1 MSFRSRSQR
10 AIGSK
15 IVLTATGL
23 SLAHGSRVLFED
35 VSLSLSP
42 GRRVA
47 LVGAN
52 GQGKT
57 SLLDILVSN
66 TNPDAGSITKPKDMR
81 IGYLAQEIPTED
93 DGSVLDTVLGGR
105 PDIMHLHHTLAA
117 GPTDT
122 TPEALDAYGEA
133 QTRFEQLN
141 GYAFEAEAHA
151 VLAGLGFATEDA
163 DRQVQELSGGWRMRV
178 ALARLLLSGPD
189 LLILDEPT
197 NHLDL
202 DSVGWLESRLK
213 TWTGSLLFVSHDRDF
228 IDNIATHVVELAN
241 ATLTE
246 YVGGFAEF
254 VVEREERI
262 ERLQA
267 QAASQ
272 AKQRAQTERFVER
285 FRYKATK
292 ARQVQSRIKM
302 LEKLEKIE
310 VPERKEL
317 QARFQFPE
325 PPRTSRVVAELH
337 DMTAGYDDTPILRN
351 VSVHVERGQKL
362 ALVGPNGAGKTTLLK
377 MLLGDLPPMEG
388 TAEIGQSVTVA
399 RFEQHQ
405 ADELNPD
412 QMVLEVARD
421 GIGAETPRGKSL
433 RTYLA
438 SFGFR
443 DDAVERK
450 VGVLS
455 GGERTRL
462 ALAKVMSEPAGL
474 LILDEP
480 TNHLDLA
487 SCDMLEDALR
497 VYPGTVLL
505 VTHDRYLIR
514 SVADDVVDVR
524 DGTATFHH
532 GVPEEVLN
540 PTGPTTRR
548 DTTGNQRPAP
558 KKKAAPKPSASKKQ
572 SAAKKP
578 APPAKEKAKQK
589 PATDPQKSRELR
601 KQVNR
606 LEKKWEQ
613 AEAKVAELQAELA
626 DPDVYADTDRV
637 VDLQSK
643 HDAAKDEA
651 ARLMGEWEQAATR
664 LEASTP

>member
-1 MSFRSRSQR
+1 M
-10 AIGSK
+10 
-15 IVLTATGL
+15 LTATGL
-23 SLAHGSRVLFED
+23 SLAHGSRVLFRD

-57 SLLDILVSN
+57 SLLDILVDN
-66 TNPDAGSITKPKDMR
+66 TTPDSGSITKPKDMR

-122 TPEALDAYGEA
+122 TPEALDTYGDA

-141 GYAFEAEAHA
+141 GYAFKAEAHA
-151 VLAGLGFATEDA
+151 VIAGLGFATEDA
-163 DRQVQELSGGWRMRV
+163 EKPVAELSGGWRMRV
-178 ALARLLLSGPD
+178 ALARLLLSAPD

-202 DSVGWLESRLK
+202 DSVGWLEQRLK
-213 TWTGSLLFVSHDRDF
+213 SWTGSLLFVSHDRDF

-241 ATLTE
+241 ETLTE

-272 AKQRAQTERFVER
+272 AKQRAQTEKFVER

-325 PPRTSRVVAELH
+325 PPRTSRVVAELR
-337 DMTAGYDDTPILRN
+337 DMTAGYDDTPVLRD

-388 TAEIGQSVTVA
+388 SAEIGQSVTVA

-443 DDAVERK
+443 DDAVERQ

-462 ALAKVMSEPAGL
+462 ALAKVMAEPAGL

-524 DGTATFHH
+524 DGTARFHH
-532 GVPEEVLN
+532 GVPESVLN
-540 PTGPTTRR
+540 PSGPTTRR
-548 DTTGNQRPAP
+548 DTAGNERPAP
-558 KKKAAPKPSASKKQ
+558 KKQQPKKQQPKKKAA
-572 SAAKKP
+572 
-578 APPAKEKAKQK
+578 APPPPKKKQK
-589 PATDPQKSRELR
+589 PVTDPQKDRELR

-613 AEAKVAELQAELA
+613 AETTVADLQAQLA
-626 DPDVYADTDRV
+626 DPDVYADTDKV
-637 VDLQSK
+637 VDLQAR

-651 ARLMGEWEQAATR
+651 ARLMSEWEQAATR
-664 LEASTP
+664 LESP

>member
-1 MSFRSRSQR
+1 M
-10 AIGSK
+10 
-15 IVLTATGL
+15 LTATGL
-23 SLAHGSRVLFED
+23 SLAHGSRVLFRD
-35 VSLSLSP
+35 VSLALSP

-47 LVGAN
+47 LVGGN

-57 SLLDILVSN
+57 SLLDILVDNS
-66 TNPDAGSITKPKDMR
+66 TPDAGSITKPKDMR

-105 PDIMHLHHTLAA
+105 PDIMRLHHLLAA

-122 TPEALDAYGEA
+122 TPQALDVYGDA
-133 QTRFEQLN
+133 QTQFEQLN
-141 GYAFEAEAHA
+141 GYAFEAEAHG
-151 VLAGLGFATEDA
+151 VLAGLGFATADA
-163 DRQVQELSGGWRMRV
+163 DKSVSELSGGWRMRV
-178 ALARLLLSGPD
+178 ALARLLLSAPD

-202 DSVGWLESRLK
+202 DSVSWLEARLK
-213 TWTGSLLFVSHDRDF
+213 AWTGSLLFVSHDRDF
-228 IDNIATHVVELAN
+228 IDNIASHVVELAN
-241 ATLTE
+241 ETLTE

-254 VVEREERI
+254 VIEREERI

-272 AKQRAQTERFVER
+272 AKQRAQTEKFVER

-310 VPERKEL
+310 VPGAKEL

-325 PPRTSRVVAELH
+325 PPRTSRVVAELS
-337 DMTAGYDDTPILRN
+337 DMTAGYDGTPVLRN
-351 VSVHVERGQKL
+351 VSLHVERGQKL

-377 MLLGDLPPMEG
+377 MLLGDLPAMEG
-388 TAEIGQSVTVA
+388 EAEIGQSVTVA

-405 ADELNPD
+405 ADELDPD

-443 DDAVERK
+443 DDAVERR

-462 ALAKVMSEPAGL
+462 ALAKVMAEPAGL

-480 TNHLDLA
+480 TNHLDLS

-532 GVPEEVLN
+532 GVPEAVLN
-540 PTGPTTRR
+540 PSGPTTRR
-548 DTTGNQRPAP
+548 DTAGRQRPEKKAPAKQQQQQPKKASKPAP
-558 KKKAAPKPSASKKQ
+558 KK
-572 SAAKKP
+572 
-578 APPAKEKAKQK
+578 PPV
-589 PATDPQKSRELR
+589 PRSDPQKDRELR
-601 KQVNR
+601 KLVNR
-606 LEKKWEQ
+606 LEKQWEQ
-613 AEAKVAELQAELA
+613 AEAKVAELQGELS
-626 DPDVYADTDRV
+626 DPDVYADTDRL
-637 VDLQSK
+637 VDLQSR
-643 HDAAKDEA
+643 HDAAKDSA
-651 ARLMGEWEQAATR
+651 AELMTEWERAATR
-664 LEASTP
+664 LEA

>member
-1 MSFRSRSQR
+1 M
-10 AIGSK
+10 
-15 IVLTATGL
+15 LTATGL
-23 SLAHGSRVLFED
+23 SLAHGSRVLFSD
-35 VSLSLSP
+35 VTLSLSP

-57 SLLDILVSN
+57 SLLDILVEN
-66 TNPDAGSITKPKDMR
+66 TKPDSGSITKPKDMR

-122 TPEALDAYGEA
+122 TPEALDRYGDA

-141 GYAFEAEAHA
+141 GYAFEAEAHG

-163 DRQVQELSGGWRMRV
+163 DRPVAALSGGWRMRV
-178 ALARLLLSGPD
+178 ALARLLLSSPD

-202 DSVGWLESRLK
+202 DSVGWLEARLK
-213 TWTGSLLFVSHDRDF
+213 SWTGSLLFVSHDRDF

-241 ATLTE
+241 ETLTE

-272 AKQRAQTERFVER
+272 AKQRAQTEKFVER

-325 PPRTSRVVAELH
+325 PPRTSRVVAELK
-337 DMTAGYDDTPILRN
+337 DMTAGYGDSPVLRD
-351 VSVHVERGQKL
+351 VSIHVERGQKL

-388 TAEIGQSVTVA
+388 TAEVGQSVTVA

-405 ADELNPD
+405 ADELDPD

-421 GIGAETPRGKSL
+421 GIGSDTPRGKSL

-443 DDAVERK
+443 DDAVERR

-462 ALAKVMSEPAGL
+462 ALAKVMAEPAGL

-487 SCDMLEDALR
+487 SCDMLEDALS

-524 DGTATFHH
+524 DGTAVFHH
-532 GVPEEVLN
+532 GVPESVLN

-548 DTTGNQRPAP
+548 DTAGNERDVKKTAP
-558 KKKAAPKPSASKKQ
+558 KNR
-572 SAAKKP
+572 AAKKQ
-578 APPAKEKAKQK
+578 AKTQKAATPSPTPTPTPKKK
-589 PATDPQKSRELR
+589 PATDPQKNRELR

-613 AEAKVAELQAELA
+613 AEARVAVLQAELA
-626 DPDVYADTDRV
+626 DPDVYADTDKLV
-637 VDLQSK
+637 ELQRR

-651 ARLMGEWEQAATR
+651 ASLMAEWEHAATQ
-664 LEASTP
+664 LESVDS